1 MIRTERKVQG
11 LRREVSDDVG
21 RVATPERDK
30 ALILVRPDEAVTDPL
45 VRASQTT
52 LLDLEKTGHE
62 AIANDVD

>member
-30 ALILVRPDEAVTDPL
+30 ALILVRPDETVGYTL
-45 VRASQTT
+45 VGCGQTT
-52 LLDLEKTGHE
+52 LLDLGAIRQNT
-62 AIANDVD
+62 IANDA